1 MHWQNSSN
9 FDDVGIVDLRLYAII
24 FSFII
29 KLKAWRKTKD
39 PEEWSILY
47 TDIFFF
53 YSVRGI

>member
-39 PEEWSILY
+39 PEEWGILY
-47 TDIFFF
+47 TGIFFF

>member
-24 FSFII
+24 FSLII

-47 TDIFFF
+47 TGIFFF